1 MQSLFFWLAVLI
13 FGASLAKLLEGLYA
27 IRAVPSLAR
36 EVPPN
41 ASLGSNPP
49 PRVSAIVPACNEARS
64 IESAVRSL
72 LRQDYPNLEVV
83 LVNDRSTD
91 ETGAI
96 MDRLAREFPQVTVVH
111 IDRLPEGWLGKN
123 HALWVGA
130 RHASGEILLFTDAD
144 VHYDP
149 TTVRRAVAFVEQR
162 RLDHLTLAPDL
173 TVRGYWLEAWVAF
186 FVMAFL
192 AYKTPYRAN
201 DPRSK
206 VGTGIGAFNMIR
218 RTAYEAIGTHR
229 AISLRPDDDLRLG
242 QRLKR
247 MGHSSRVAM
256 GRGLV
261 SVEWYT
267 SLREAIRGLE
277 KNAFAGMEYNLG
289 TAFASVVGILAIM
302 VWPYVALFLTEGW
315 TLALYAGS
323 ILLQLALYVLT
334 NGADAP
340 RMYQLALAYPVAA
353 LLFAYAIARATC
365 LTLRRGGI
373 AWRGTFYPLAL
384 LRSQSGL
391 PDRRGGA
398 ARG

>member
-1 MQSLFFWLAVLI
+1 MQSLLFWLAALT

-27 IRAVPSLAR
+27 GRVVPSLAR
-36 EVPPN
+36 EVPPT
-41 ASLGSNPP
+41 ASPGPNP
-49 PRVSAIVPACNEARS
+49 PRVSAIVAACNEARA
-64 IESAVRSL
+64 IEGAVRSL

-91 ETGAI
+91 GTGEI

-149 TTVRRAVAFVEQR
+149 TTVRRAVAFLERR

-192 AYKTPYRAN
+192 AYMTPYRTN
-201 DPRSK
+201 HPRSK
-206 VGTGIGAFNMIR
+206 VGMGIGAFNMIR
-218 RTAYEAIGTHR
+218 RTAYEAIDTHR

-247 MGHSSRVAM
+247 MGHSSCVAM
-256 GRGLV
+256 ARGLL

-267 SLREAIRGLE
+267 SLREAMRGLE
-277 KNAFAGMEYNLG
+277 KNAFAGLGYNLG
-289 TAFASVVGILAIM
+289 MVLFAVVGVLTIM
-302 VWPYVALFLTEGW
+302 VWPYVALFLTGGW
-315 TLALYAGS
+315 TLALYAGA
-323 ILLQLALYVLT
+323 ILLQLALYVLV
-334 NGADAP
+334 NGAGVP
-340 RMYQLALAYPVAA
+340 RTYQVALAYPVAA
-353 LLFAYAIARATC
+353 LLFAYAVARATY

-373 AWRGTFYPLAL
+373 TWRGTFYPLAL

-391 PDRRGGA
+391 PD
-398 ARG
+398 